1 MLAVDHLAPLDRESD
16 RATDSIRE
24 GSALDAL
31 TREGLVFG
39 CDYNPEQWDRAVWDD
54 DMRLMRE
61 AGVDLVAVNIFG
73 WSWINPDHGVWSF
86 DELDEVMDLAHAHG
100 IRVNLGTATASPA
113 PWVTT
118 RHPEILPVA
127 EDGTRR
133 FPGGR
138 QAYCPSSPVFR
149 AYAAELS
156 RRVVERYADHPA
168 LAMWHVSNELGCHNA
183 LCYCD
188 ASAEAFRSWLRARYG
203 TVGALN
209 AAWGTSFWSQR
220 YSAWDQ
226 ILPPMAALSLRNP
239 GQLLDFQRFSSDQ
252 QLELYRAEAAIIRA
266 RSTAPVTTN
275 FMVTAHIRALDYFSW
290 AGEMDVIANDHYL
303 DRRLPDPLAEL
314 SFAADLTR
322 GLAAGTPW
330 LLMETSTGAVNWQ
343 PHNLAKGEGE
353 LLRNIVSHVARGAD
367 GICFF
372 QWRAS
377 AQGAEK
383 FHSALLPHAGTD
395 TAQWRS
401 VLEVG
406 RTLRALQP
414 IAGTR
419 VASDAAVLFDWES
432 WWSLENEGRPSDD
445 VRYLDQVHAAHAA
458 LAGAGISTDVVSART
473 DLSAYRLVV
482 VPALHLVR
490 DADAE
495 RIARFVD
502 AGGTAII
509 TFASGIV
516 DEQDRVRLGGYPG
529 AFRDLLGIVSEEFA
543 PLGPA
548 QVVTLDDGSTGTVW
562 SERLRAVDAQ
572 VDARFIDGPSAGLPA
587 RTRRTVG
594 AGSAWYLATLP
605 SAADYRDLLSRVAD
619 SAGIRTLD
627 TVPGVEVVRRAGED
641 RAFTFVINHTTES
654 VEIAAHGRDALTG
667 ESVDGPVT
675 VAGGAVRIIE
685 EAS

>member
-16 RATDSIRE
+16 RPTNPTRK
-24 GSALDAL
+24 GGALDAL

-39 CDYNPEQWDRAVWDD
+39 CDYNPDQWDRSVWDE

-61 AGVDLVAVNIFG
+61 AGVGLVAVNIFG

-86 DELDEVMDLAHAHG
+86 DELDELMDLAHAHG

-113 PWVTT
+113 PWVTA

-138 QAYCPSSPVFR
+138 QAYCPSSPIFR

-188 ASAEAFRSWLRARYG
+188 ASAVAFRSWLEARYG
-203 TVGALN
+203 SLAELN

-252 QLELYRAEAAIIRA
+252 QLELYRAEAEIIRL
-266 RSTAPVTTN
+266 RSAAPVTTN

-290 AGEMDVIANDHYL
+290 ADEMDVIANDHYL
-303 DRRLPDPLAEL
+303 DRRLADPIAEL

-353 LLRNIVSHVARGAD
+353 LLRNVVSHVARGAD

-383 FHSALLPHAGTD
+383 FHSALLPHAGTE

-406 RTLRALQP
+406 RTLRDLQP

-432 WWSLENEGRPSDD
+432 WWALENEGRPSEDL
-445 VRYLDQVHAAHAA
+445 RYLDQVHAAHAA
-458 LAGAGISTDVVSART
+458 LTAAGVSTDVVSADA

-490 DADAE
+490 DACAD
-495 RIARFVD
+495 RLARFVE
-502 AGGTAII
+502 AGGTAVI

-516 DEQDRVRLGGYPG
+516 DEKDRVRLGGYPG

-548 QVVTLDDGSTGTVW
+548 QVVALDDGSTGTVW
-562 SERLRAVDAQ
+562 SERLRTVDAEI
-572 VDARFIDGPSAGLPA
+572 DARFADGPAAGLPA
-587 RTRRTVG
+587 RTRRSVG

-605 SAADYRDLLSRVAD
+605 AADAYRDLISRIAAT
-619 SAGIRTLD
+619 AGIRTLD
-627 TVPGVEVVRRAGED
+627 AIPGVEIVRRAGED
-641 RAFTFVINHTTES
+641 RAYTFVINHTTES

-667 ESVDGPVT
+667 ETVEGSVA

>member
-1 MLAVDHLAPLDRESD
+1 MLAVDHLAPLDRDSD
-16 RATDSIRE
+16 RPADLPRTGD
-24 GSALDAL
+24 ALSAL

-39 CDYNPEQWDRAVWDD
+39 CDYNPEQWDRAVWDE
-54 DMRLMRE
+54 DMRLMVE
-61 AGVDLVAVNIFG
+61 AGVGLVAVNIFG
-73 WSWINPDHGVWSF
+73 WSWINPAPGVWTF

-149 AYAAELS
+149 GYAAELS

-188 ASAEAFRSWLRARYG
+188 ASAVAFRAWLEVRYG
-203 TVGALN
+203 SVAALN
-209 AAWGTSFWSQR
+209 TAWGTSFWSQR

-239 GQLLDFQRFSSDQ
+239 AQLLDFQRFSSDQ
-252 QLELYRAEAAIIRA
+252 QLELYRAEARVIRE

-275 FMVTAHIRALDYFSW
+275 FMVTAHIRSLDYFSW

-322 GLAAGTPW
+322 GLSSGAPW

-353 LLRNIVSHVARGAD
+353 LLRNVVSHVARGAD

-395 TAQWRS
+395 TTQWRS

-406 RTLRALQP
+406 RTLRSLQP
-414 IAGTR
+414 IAGSR
-419 VASDAAVLFDWES
+419 VCSDAAVLFDWES
-432 WWSLENEGRPSDD
+432 WWSLENEGRPSEDL
-445 VRYLDQVHAAHAA
+445 RYLDQVHAAHAA
-458 LAGAGISTDVVSART
+458 LVAAGISTDVVSASA
-473 DLSAYRLVV
+473 DLSDYRLVV

-490 DADAE
+490 DADAAA
-495 RIARFVD
+495 IARFVED
-502 AGGTAII
+502 GGTAVI

-516 DEQDRVRLGGYPG
+516 DQDDRVRLGGYPG
-529 AFRDLLGIVSEEFA
+529 AFRDLLGIVSEEFS

-548 QVVTLDDGSTGTVW
+548 QSVTLDDGSTGTVW
-562 SERLRAVDAQ
+562 SERLRAVDAE
-572 VDARFIDGPSAGLPA
+572 VDARFSDGPAAGLPA
-587 RTRRTVG
+587 RTRRAVG
-594 AGSAWYLATLP
+594 AGQAWYLATLP
-605 SAADYRDLLSRVAD
+605 EPSAYRALLARAAEA
-619 SAGIRTLD
+619 AGIRTVD
-627 TVPGVEVVRRAGED
+627 TRPGVEMVRRADAD
-641 RAFTFVINHTTES
+641 RAFLFVINHTTDT
-654 VEIAAHGRDALTG
+654 VEIAAHGRDAISG
-667 ESVDGPVT
+667 DAIDGSVA

>member
-1 MLAVDHLAPLDRESD
+1 MLAVDHLAPL
-16 RATDSIRE
+16 THE
-24 GSALDAL
+24 GTPLDAL

-39 CDYNPEQWDRAVWDD
+39 CDYNPEQWDRAVWDE

-61 AGVDLVAVNIFG
+61 AGVGLVAVNIFG
-73 WSWINPDHGVWSF
+73 WSWINPDRGVWDF
-86 DELDEVMDLAHAHG
+86 AELDEVIDLAHSHG

-138 QAYCPSSPVFR
+138 QGYCPSSPVFR

-188 ASAEAFRSWLRARYG
+188 ASAVAFREWLRARYG
-203 TVGALN
+203 SIAELN
-209 AAWGTSFWSQR
+209 TAWGTSFWSQR

-226 ILPPMAALSLRNP
+226 ILPPLAALSLRNP

-252 QLELYRAEAAIIRA
+252 QLELYRAEARIVRA
-266 RSTAPVTTN
+266 HSTAPVTTN

-303 DRRLPDPLAEL
+303 DRRLPDPIAEL

-353 LLRNIVSHVARGAD
+353 LLRNVVSHVARGAD

-414 IAGTR
+414 LAGTR

-458 LAGAGISTDVVSART
+458 LAAAGVSTDVVSARA

-490 DADAE
+490 DADAD
-495 RIARFVD
+495 RIARFVE

-543 PLGPA
+543 PLGPG
-548 QVVTLDDGSTGTVW
+548 QSVTLDDGTTGTVW
-562 SERLRAVDAQ
+562 SERLRTVDAE
-572 VDARFIDGPSAGLPA
+572 VAARFIDGPAAGLPA

-594 AGSAWYLATLP
+594 AGTAWYLATLP
-605 SAADYRDLLSRVAD
+605 DASAYRDLLSDAAEA
-619 SAGIRTLD
+619 AGIRRNP
-627 TVPGVEVVRRAGED
+627 VAPGVEVVRRAGSD
-641 RAFTFVINHTTES
+641 RSFIFIVNHTTDT
-654 VEIAAHGRDALTG
+654 VEIAAHGRDAITG
-667 ESVDGPVT
+667 VAIDGTAV